1 MRKAVVI
8 GAGIAGIAS
17 AIRLVKK
24 GYKVDVFEANSY
36 PGGKLTS
43 FRIGDYRFDAGPP
56 LFTMPNYVDELFEL
70 FDEKPSDFFTY
81 KKKRIACKYFW
92 DDGVELSAYS
102 DKILFF
108 NEVEKKLGVDSKPL
122 EKYLLNAKR
131 KYDLTA
137 PLFLE
142 QSLHKLSSFLNKQ
155 TIKAILK
162 LNSFEISQNLHS
174 VNSNQLK
181 EPHLVQM
188 YDRFATYN
196 GSSPF
201 KTPGIMTLIQHLE
214 QEYGTF
220 VPKGGMVQITNSLF
234 ELAKRKGVNFMMGS
248 KVQEI
253 ILKQSNAVGVT
264 VDNKSK
270 FYDYVFSN
278 MDVFPTYKFLLKN
291 VKAPKRILNQEASSS
306 AVIFYWGLKRK
317 FNQLDLHNVFFSKDY
332 RNEFQ
337 SIFQKKEV
345 SDDFTIYVN
354 ITSKDNPQDAPKGCE
369 NWFVMIN
376 TPPDLGQDWNIIKHD
391 LRKKVINKLSTFLN
405 VKLEKIIE
413 EESVMTPPMISE
425 KTGSHLGAL
434 YGSSSNSRVAAF
446 LRHPNFSSK
455 IKNLYFCGGSVHP
468 GGGIPLCLLSAKIA
482 TDLIPNALNVKD

>member
-92 DDGVELSAYS
+92 EDGIELSAYS

-108 NEVEKKLGVDSKPL
+108 NEVEKKLGVDSKFL
-122 EKYLLNAKR
+122 EKYLKNAKL

-142 QSLHKLSSFLNKQ
+142 QSLHKLESFLNKQ

-162 LNSFEISQNLHS
+162 FNSFEISQNLHS
-174 VNSNQLK
+174 VNSKQLK
-181 EPHLVQM
+181 EPHLIQM

-220 VPKGGMVQITNSLF
+220 VPKGGMIQITNSLF

-264 VDNKSK
+264 VDNKRK

-376 TPPDLGQDWNIIKHD
+376 TPPDLGQDWNIIKDD
-391 LRKKVINKLSTFLN
+391 LRKKVINKLSTSLN

-413 EESVMTPPMISE
+413 EESVMTPPMISQ

-482 TDLIPNALNVKD
+482 TDLIPNASNVKD